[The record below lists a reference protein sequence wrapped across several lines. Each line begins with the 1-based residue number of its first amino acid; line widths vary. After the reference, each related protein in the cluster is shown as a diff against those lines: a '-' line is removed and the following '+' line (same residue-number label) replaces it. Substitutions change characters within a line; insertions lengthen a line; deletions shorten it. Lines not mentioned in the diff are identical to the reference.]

1 MRPMMPTELL
11 RRGASDPTLLIVI
24 VSIVGGVAVV
34 CAIVAGVVAITRIA
48 TRHRERMARIGMG
61 LDPDGEGPL
70 SGLPADSSSPVN
82 ASKGVWDR
90 SAVPR
95 PQSRQA

>member
-1 MRPMMPTELL
+1 MPTDLL
-11 RRGASDPTLLIVI
+11 RRADSDPTLLIVI
-24 VSIVGGVAVV
+24 VSIVGGVAAI
-34 CAIVAGVVAITRIA
+34 CAIMAGVVAITRIA

-70 SGLPADSSSPVN
+70 SGLPADGSSPAN
-82 ASKGVWDR
+82 ASQGAWDR